1 MGDTKILVRR
11 IVIHL
16 FVQENMLVQV
26 HGLNL
31 EIPVSFRGLDPNLP
45 VRRYQR
51 HLPHWRQPGA
61 TYFVTFRLADSI
73 PQQQLQALKRW
84 REHWQ
89 ASHPEPR
96 SEEDWHAFA
105 KEITTRTERYLDDG
119 YGECVFRNMKC
130 AQEMAKSLCYFQDES
145 SNSDKSTALEGHRTE
160 LTALEC
166 HPAEQPNIHRSE
178 RCFTSCYCVMH
189 NHVHAVM
196 KPMDGFELEEILDS
210 IKGFVSRKV
219 NALLGR
225 LGKLWEQESY
235 DRIIRDEEHLYRV
248 IQYIGNNPAKAGY
261 PKDDWVRWIHPA
273 WDKQSW
279 GFRD

>member
-1 MGDTKILVRR
+1 
-11 IVIHL
+11 
-16 FVQENMLVQV
+16 
-26 HGLNL
+26 
-31 EIPVSFRGLDPNLP
+31 
-45 VRRYQR
+45 
-51 HLPHWRQPGA
+51 
-61 TYFVTFRLADSI
+61 
-73 PQQQLQALKRW
+73 
-84 REHWQ
+84 
-89 ASHPEPR
+89 
-96 SEEDWHAFA
+96 
-105 KEITTRTERYLDDG
+105 
-119 YGECVFRNMKC
+119 
-130 AQEMAKSLCYFQDES
+130 
-145 SNSDKSTALEGHRTE
+145 
-160 LTALEC
+160 
-166 HPAEQPNIHRSE
+166 
-178 RCFTSCYCVMH
+178 
-189 NHVHAVM
+189 M